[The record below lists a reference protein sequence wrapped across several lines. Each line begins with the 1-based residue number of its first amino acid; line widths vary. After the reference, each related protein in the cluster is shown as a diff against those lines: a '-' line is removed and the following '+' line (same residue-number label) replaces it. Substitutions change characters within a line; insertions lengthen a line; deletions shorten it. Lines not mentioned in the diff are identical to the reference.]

1 MYYIINHLPVKRSG
15 SPFTNEKTKKHD
27 PENLYKEISNI
38 KLDTLLTFND
48 ATKGKGQITMAR
60 GH

>member
-1 MYYIINHLPVKRSG
+1 VKRSG